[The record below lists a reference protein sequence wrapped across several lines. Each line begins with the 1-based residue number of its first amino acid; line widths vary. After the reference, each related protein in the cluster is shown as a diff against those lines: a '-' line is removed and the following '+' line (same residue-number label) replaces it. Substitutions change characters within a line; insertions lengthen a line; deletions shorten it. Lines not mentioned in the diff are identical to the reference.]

1 MKKSLRTQTGREL
14 QYGAFILPALAVY
27 IIFFLYPVFST
38 IGLSLTDAK
47 LTSSE
52 STYVGLQNFKDLVTG
67 VSRFPTALLNNLWFT
82 LLVTIMQSG
91 IAFILALA
99 LDSPLRGKGA
109 IKTYFFAPVVIT
121 AVAVSLIWSF
131 MYDPNTGVAN
141 AVLRS
146 IGLGFMKQNWL
157 GDKNIAMFSIALV
170 QVWQWAGYEMMI
182 FIAGLNAIP
191 KEMYEVSKIEG
202 ANYLQTLRYVIIP
215 CSRSAIV
222 MAIVLTTTGCFKVFD
237 LVYIMT
243 GGGPV
248 YATEVMAK
256 LVYDYAFR
264 YGQMGFASS
273 ISVVLMLI
281 IMTIGFSQILL
292 LREKD

>member
-1 MKKSLRTQTGREL
+1 MKKFSQIQRSREL

-38 IGLSLTDAK
+38 ICLSLTDAK
-47 LTSSE
+47 LTAKDYSF
-52 STYVGLQNFKDLVTG
+52 VGLQNFQNLVTG
-67 VSRFPTALLNNLWFT
+67 VSRFPTALRNNLWFT
-82 LLVTIMQSG
+82 VLVTVFQSG

-99 LDSPLRGKGA
+99 LDSPLKGKGVF
-109 IKTYFFAPVVIT
+109 KTYFFGPVVIT
-121 AVAVSLIWSF
+121 AVAVSLIWNF
-131 MYDPNTGVAN
+131 MYDPNTGVVN
-141 AVLRS
+141 EVLKAV
-146 IGLGFMKQNWL
+146 GL

-170 QVWQWAGYEMMI
+170 QVWQWVGYEMMI

-191 KEMYEVSKIEG
+191 REMYEVSKIEG

-215 CSRSAIV
+215 GSRSAIV
-222 MAIVLTTTGCFKVFD
+222 MAVVLTTTGCFKVFD
-237 LVYIMT
+237 LVYVMT

-281 IMTIGFSQILL
+281 IMLIGFSQILL